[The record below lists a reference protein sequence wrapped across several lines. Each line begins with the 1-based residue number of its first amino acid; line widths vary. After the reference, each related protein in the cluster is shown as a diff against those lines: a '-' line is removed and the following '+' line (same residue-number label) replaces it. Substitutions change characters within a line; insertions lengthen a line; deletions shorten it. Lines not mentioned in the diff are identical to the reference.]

1 MATVSPTT
9 ERNKRIKIRVPCGTR
24 CEGRRGR
31 ERGRGRGRGRG
42 QNAHQKSGH
51 APARHTLYRHIGTRL
66 RDRHDPCRVTEL
78 SRQPQLRADSA
89 VVVTAM
95 APGASVERAQQRDQQ
110 ATPELRRRDERWQ
123 PAAAEGK
130 VSLVSGCGTAAPR
143 RPSCAQARAAEFS
156 SRLIRTLPGV
166 EGAEPQAAGFSAAR
180 RQGQVVTLSSDARPG
195 ARGDGVTLLGRAR
208 GRRAEPLSSPCRQGH
223 GRGVS
228 ESRRRVRS
236 SGRGWRDQGL
246 QAKRPL
252 TFEVATPWVS

>member
-1 MATVSPTT
+1 MRYTVRRKARARAERASEERACSCPPHALQAHRHAAERSP
-9 ERNKRIKIRVPCGTR
+9 RPVP
-24 CEGRRGR
+24 
-31 ERGRGRGRGRG
+31 
-42 QNAHQKSGH
+42 
-51 APARHTLYRHIGTRL
+51 RHRT
-66 RDRHDPCRVTEL
+66 V
-78 SRQPQLRADSA
+78 RQPQLRADSA

-130 VSLVSGCGTAAPR
+130 VSLVSGGGAAAPR

-180 RQGQVVTLSSDARPG
+180 RQGQVVRLSSDARPG

-252 TFEVATPWVS
+252 TFEVATPCRRSKGQETSKRIIRRPRARA